1 MEGAMARPRVLI
13 ADDHQ
18 LVAAG
23 LELLLSSECDVVGT
37 VYDGSQ
43 VLKEV
48 TRLQPDIVVLDLSM
62 PPLTGMDVIRAVRHS
77 EPSVQIIVV
86 TMWDDPALAAESF
99 REGARAYVL
108 KNCAA
113 SELRAAV
120 RYVMDR
126 KSYVTPLIA
135 GGMIHSLA
143 LQQAPGGDSLLTAR
157 QRQILHLLAEGK
169 SMKET
174 AAILNVA
181 VRTVAFHKYRIM
193 DLLNIKTSAE
203 LVRFAVAQHIV

>member
-1 MEGAMARPRVLI
+1 MARARVLI

-23 LELLLSSECDVVGT
+23 LEQLLAGECDVVGT
-37 VYDGSQ
+37 VCDGARL
-43 VLKEV
+43 LKEIEWL
-48 TRLQPDIVVLDLSM
+48 RPDIVVQDLSM
-62 PPLTGMDVIRAVRHS
+62 PPLTGIDVISAVRRAA
-77 EPSVQIIVV
+77 PSVRIIVV
-86 TMWDDPALAAESF
+86 TMWDDPALAAECF
-99 REGARAYVL
+99 RAGACAYVL

-113 SELRAAV
+113 GELLAAV
-120 RYVMDR
+120 RCAMEK

-135 GGMIHSLA
+135 GGMIRSLA
-143 LQQAPGGDSLLTAR
+143 APAAPDDGDAILTAR
-157 QRQILHLLAEGK
+157 QREILHLLAEGK

-193 DLLNIKTSAE
+193 ELLNIKTSAE